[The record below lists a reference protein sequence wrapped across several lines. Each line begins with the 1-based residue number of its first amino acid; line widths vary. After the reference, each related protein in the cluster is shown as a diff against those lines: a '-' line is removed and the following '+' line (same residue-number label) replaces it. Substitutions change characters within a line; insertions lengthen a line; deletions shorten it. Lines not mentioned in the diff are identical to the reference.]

1 MAGVSRSSTITLAYL
16 MSHLDVGFVEAL
28 KYLRLGRDIAE
39 QLLAFEQDIGPE
51 GMREMHRLLHQ
62 HPSAPDLREQDLA
75 FFRQRASQPKLAD
88 NSRRTRFL
96 TTLDDDADDDDGIT
110 GNGAH

>member
-1 MAGVSRSSTITLAYL
+1 

-28 KYLRLGRDIAE
+28 KYLRLGRDIADPNEGFVE